1 MNSYGLLG
9 EKLGHSFSPTIHKQL
24 WDCDY
29 DLIPLPKDEVDDF
42 FRQRA
47 FAGINVTIP
56 YKQVACQT
64 CEHVDPKA
72 KAIGAVNT
80 VVNRDGELYGYNTD
94 YDGFLYCARRAG
106 IKFAGKKVLILGSG
120 GTSLTARNA
129 AADEGASEVV
139 IISRSKHSETAGS
152 SRSASDTNV
161 PAGAPNATAVS
172 DTGTPGTAPNATVA
186 SDAHTPST
194 EPNTV
199 GITRKCPLSFDTYD
213 NLAACHSDAQIIINT
228 TPVGM
233 YPKNYASPVDL
244 ELFPNLSGVFDAIYN
259 PGTTMLV
266 YQARQK
272 GIPATCGLPM
282 LVSQAAYAAEHFC
295 GRAFTTEE
303 IEKVLASVRAETAN
317 IVLIGMPG
325 CGKTTVGKLLAE
337 RLNREV
343 IDVDALIV
351 EREGRSIP
359 DIFTQDGEE
368 VFRHL
373 ETEAAKIAGSRSGV
387 IISCGGG
394 LPMREA
400 NHFPLLQNGRVYY
413 LNRDISQLSI
423 AGRPLSAN
431 RSGLPDMYAKRHPV
445 YQALCHREFTVT
457 EGSPEAV
464 IEKIVEDFYENT
476 GH

>member
-1 MNSYGLLG
+1 MSSYGLLG

-24 WDCDY
+24 WGCDY
-29 DLIPLPKDEVDDF
+29 NLIPTPKDEVDAF
-42 FRQRA
+42 FRARA
-47 FAGINVTIP
+47 FSGINVTIP

-64 CEHVDPKA
+64 CEYVDPKA

-80 VVNRDGELYGYNTD
+80 VVNRDGQLYGYNTD

-106 IKFAGKKVLILGSG
+106 IEFAGKKILILGSG

-129 AADEGASEVV
+129 VADAGAKEVV
-139 IISRSKHSETAGS
+139 IISRSKPIANTVPGQTVSGQNTAGS
-152 SRSASDTNV
+152 SANDSDIAIT
-161 PAGAPNATAVS
+161 
-172 DTGTPGTAPNATVA
+172 
-186 SDAHTPST
+186 HQ
-194 EPNTV
+194 V
-199 GITRKCPLSFDTYD
+199 GITHKCPLSFDTYD
-213 NLAACHSDAQIIINT
+213 NLAEHHRDAQIIINT

-233 YPKNYASPVDL
+233 FPKNYASPVDL
-244 ELFPNLSGVFDAIYN
+244 ELFPDLSGVFDAIYN

-266 YQARQK
+266 YQAKSK

-282 LVSQAAYAAEHFC
+282 LVAQAAYAAEHFC
-295 GRAFTTEE
+295 GRTFSTDE
-303 IEKVLASVRAETAN
+303 IEKVLSSVRAETAN

-359 DIFTQDGEE
+359 DIFSQDGEE
-368 VFRHL
+368 VFRQM
-373 ETEAAKIAGSRSGV
+373 ETEAAKTAGSRSGV

-400 NHFPLLQNGRVYY
+400 NHFPLLQNGRIYY
-413 LNRDISQLSI
+413 LNRDINQLSI

-457 EGSPEAV
+457 EGNPEAV
-464 IEKIVEDFYENT
+464 IEQIVEEFYENT

>member
-1 MNSYGLLG
+1 MSSYGLLG

-24 WDCDY
+24 WGCDY
-29 DLIPLPKDEVDDF
+29 YLIPTPKDRVDAF
-42 FRQRA
+42 FQARE

-64 CEHVDPKA
+64 CEYVDPKA

-80 VVNRDGELYGYNTD
+80 VVNRDGQLYGYNTD

-106 IKFAGKKVLILGSG
+106 IEFAGKKILILGSG
-120 GTSLTARNA
+120 GTSLTARSA
-129 AADEGASEVV
+129 VADSGAKEVV
-139 IISRSKHSETAGS
+139 IISRSK
-152 SRSASDTNV
+152 
-161 PAGAPNATAVS
+161 PA
-172 DTGTPGTAPNATVA
+172 VA
-186 SDAHTPST
+186 SAAEQTTPANTGASGT
-194 EPNTV
+194 TDSEPLIPSEV

-213 NLAACHSDAQIIINT
+213 HLAEHHRDAQIIINT

-244 ELFPNLSGVFDAIYN
+244 ELFPDLSGVFDAIYN

-266 YQARQK
+266 YQAKAK

-282 LVSQAAYAAEHFC
+282 LVAQAAYAAEHFC
-295 GRAFTTEE
+295 GRPFSTEE

-325 CGKTTVGKLLAE
+325 CGKTTVGKLLAK

-359 DIFTQDGEE
+359 DIFSQDGEE
-368 VFRHL
+368 VFRQM

-400 NHFPLLQNGRVYY
+400 NHYPLLQNGRIYY

-464 IEKIVEDFYENT
+464 IEKIVEDFYESP
-476 GH
+476 GLQS